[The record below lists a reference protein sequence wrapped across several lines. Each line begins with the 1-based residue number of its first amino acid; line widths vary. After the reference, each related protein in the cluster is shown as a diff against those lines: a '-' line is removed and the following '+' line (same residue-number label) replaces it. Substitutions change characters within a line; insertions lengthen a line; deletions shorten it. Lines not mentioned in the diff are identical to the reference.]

1 MYRFPVPVV
10 GKALKKR
17 RINALVDQAA
27 KLENEMRDV
36 LAALIEL
43 TEPNDDLHVEVVRI
57 VKALDG

>member
-10 GKALKKR
+10 GKALRKR